1 MEERVDH
8 VIPEEAF
15 TEILA
20 ELKRRPL
27 AVNKYRKKVGEGRS
41 QAFGIVG
48 KRSLAPDYS
57 RQCWLRPALY
67 HHLLTFGNKYVDI
80 SFNAITV
87 NDNYS
92 AGKHYDKH
100 NLGPSYLVAFGTYTG
115 GELLVHESDL
125 SGSHD
130 VCRKPMTT
138 DFSKILHSVAP
149 FQGNRYSLVYYW
161 YHTKKSV
168 AVPAPSVRY
177 EEGEYCFYRGS
188 VKITKKDG
196 LPHPLKNRV
205 KKKMEFIREDKDV
218 SVSFE

>member
-1 MEERVDH
+1 MEESQ

-20 ELKRRPL
+20 ELKRQPL
-27 AVNKYRKKVGEGRS
+27 AVNHYRKKVGDGRS
-41 QAFGIVG
+41 QAFGIVS
-48 KRSLAPDYS
+48 KRSAPPDFS
-57 RQCWLRPALY
+57 RQNWLRPKLY
-67 HHLLTFGNKYVDI
+67 HHLLEFGSKYVDI

-100 NLGPSYLVAFGTYTG
+100 NLGPSFLVAFGTYTG

-138 DFSKILHSVAP
+138 DFSKVLHSVAP
-149 FQGNRYSLVYYW
+149 FEGDRYSLVYYW
-161 YHTKKSV
+161 FHTKRSV
-168 AVPAPSVRY
+168 PLPPPSVRLENGKY
-177 EEGEYCFYRGS
+177 EFYRGS
-188 VKITKKDG
+188 EKITKKDG
-196 LPHPLKNRV
+196 LPHPLRG
-205 KKKMEFIREDKDV
+205 KKKSAFKFVREDKDV